1 MVGCLQTSVRMQS
14 IIALYFEFEP
24 VLEFYNLE
32 DLKGLQRSC
41 CMLSYTRN
49 GTLSGGSCIYRCP
62 CGSWFVELCL
72 ERLFTLIFRLIHG
85 WLNLAEVF
93 LVATLSVMA

>member
-1 MVGCLQTSVRMQS
+1 MVGCLQTSVRKQS

-49 GTLSGGSCIYRCP
+49 GTFSGGSCMYRYP
-62 CGSWFVELCL
+62 CGSWFVQLCL
-72 ERLFTLIFRLIHG
+72 ERLFTFRLIHG
-85 WLNLAEVF
+85 WLNLVEVIYEG
-93 LVATLSVMA
+93 TLSVMA